1 MGNSP
6 LSGEERIF
14 HEPLG
19 WNLNPLNGKECGS
32 MIKAE
37 QKPVDEILGF
47 LEPYNRILLVGC
59 NACVAVCHAGGEK
72 EVGMLAA
79 TLRMARKKSGKRLE
93 IVEDCSTRQCEP
105 EFVEELGEKV
115 EDVEAVLS
123 IACGVGV
130 QTLAKRFSGVPVYP
144 GVNTTFMGE
153 TEELGVWVER
163 CQACGNCVLHL
174 TGGLCPVARC
184 AKQLLNGPCGG
195 SQEGMCELQRDIP
208 CVWQQIYDRLKAI
221 GQLHRMEQFIPAK
234 KWGTESRDSGPR
246 SILREDLKL

>member
-1 MGNSP
+1 
-6 LSGEERIF
+6 
-14 HEPLG
+14 
-19 WNLNPLNGKECGS
+19 

-47 LEPYNRILLVGC
+47 LEPYKKILLVGC

-72 EVGMLAA
+72 EVGILAS
-79 TLRMARKKSGKRLE
+79 TLRMARKKSGKKLE

-105 EFVEELGEKV
+105 EFVDELREKV
-115 EDVEAVLS
+115 ENTEAVLS

-130 QTLAKRFSGVPVYP
+130 QTVAKRFSDTPVYP

-163 CQACGNCVLHL
+163 CQACGNCVLHQ
-174 TGGLCPVARC
+174 TGGICPVARC

-195 SQEGMCELQRDIP
+195 SQDGKCEINKDVP
-208 CVWQQIYDRLKAI
+208 CAWQQIYDRLKAI
-221 GQLHRMEQFIPAK
+221 GQLYRMEQFIPAK
-234 KWGTESRDSGPR
+234 QWGRESRDRGPR
-246 SILREDLKL
+246 TITREDLRL